1 MTHNEFEQ
9 SKNRLEET
17 RRAGLAA
24 VEAGYQAQMRA
35 LEMVW
40 MLQAGLGESSLSS
53 TAVAATAPAVQAPPP
68 LPPPAP
74 ARPRSWRAGEVD
86 DDVRANLPRLPESFT
101 RGDVCKQLGYEPDRG
116 ALYRCLETL
125 TREGLLRV
133 ESKGS
138 GRRATVYCRT
148 GGEASPA

>member
-9 SKNRLEET
+9 SKNRLAET

-35 LEMVW
+35 LEMIW
-40 MLQAGLGESSLSS
+40 RLQAGLGESSLASA
-53 TAVAATAPAVQAPPP
+53 AVAATAPAVQAPPP
-68 LPPPAP
+68 LPPV
-74 ARPRSWRAGEVD
+74 E

-138 GRRATVYCRT
+138 GRKATIYRRT
-148 GGEASPA
+148 VDAASPA